1 MAQLLDMSL
10 KLEGLYRHVST
21 HAAGV
26 VIGNRPLDELIPMSN
41 DPRSGARLTQFSM
54 KWVEQAGLVKFD
66 LLGLKTL
73 TVLRLTCELLAERG
87 VEIELNAIALDDPK
101 VYELLSRAETTGV
114 FQLESGGV
122 RDALRKI
129 EPDRIE
135 DLIALVALYR
145 PGPMD
150 NIPRYIDC
158 KKGVEEVDYLHP
170 CLEPV
175 LRETFGVIIY
185 QEQVMQIA
193 RTLSGYSAAE
203 ADLLRRAMGKKI
215 KAEMDRHKNRFAAG
229 ARANNIEEGAAR
241 RIFDLVARFAGYGF
255 NKSHAAAYALLA
267 YQTAWLKT
275 HHPVEF
281 LAALMTLDIHNPE
294 KVSHFKQEAA
304 RMEIE
309 VSPPDINFSDARFT
323 VRDGRIIHALAAV
336 RNVGGEAAKAF
347 AACRGDQKFSDIFDF
362 AERCPTSA
370 LNKRAFE
377 SLAAA
382 GAFDGIHNN
391 RRQLFDHASR
401 MIAMGRGGADSNQKA
416 LFDSAAQA
424 EMALPTCEDW
434 SAAEK
439 LTQEFQAA
447 GMYLSG
453 HPLASWQEKLAEAG
467 ISAYEDLCAGTS
479 LSGRLA
485 GVITAVQERRSRKGN
500 PFVFLS
506 LSDLSGTY
514 EVVIFADLLRKIRQF
529 METGVLVVVDVE
541 VDREGDGLRLRAQ
554 SLKPLTEESGALRP
568 SQRRQMQVRL
578 FLERV
583 EALDDVKRHLAG
595 HPGGTRVHLV
605 VPSHGG
611 EVEIGLPGAFALSSE
626 VRERLSAIPGVK
638 RIEAA

>member
-1 MAQLLDMSL
+1 M
-10 KLEGLYRHVST
+10 
-21 HAAGV
+21 
-26 VIGNRPLDELIPMSN
+26 P
-41 DPRSGARLTQFSM
+41 
-54 KWVEQAGLVKFD
+54 
-66 LLGLKTL
+66 
-73 TVLRLTCELLAERG
+73 
-87 VEIELNAIALDDPK
+87 LDDPK

-304 RMEIE
+304 RMGIE
-309 VSPPDINFSDARFT
+309 VSPPDINFF
-323 VRDGRIIHALAAV
+323 
-336 RNVGGEAAKAF
+336 
-347 AACRGDQKFSDIFDF
+347 
-362 AERCPTSA
+362 
-370 LNKRAFE
+370 
-377 SLAAA
+377 
-382 GAFDGIHNN
+382 
-391 RRQLFDHASR
+391 
-401 MIAMGRGGADSNQKA
+401 
-416 LFDSAAQA
+416 
-424 EMALPTCEDW
+424 
-434 SAAEK
+434 
-439 LTQEFQAA
+439 
-447 GMYLSG
+447 
-453 HPLASWQEKLAEAG
+453 
-467 ISAYEDLCAGTS
+467 
-479 LSGRLA
+479 
-485 GVITAVQERRSRKGN
+485 
-500 PFVFLS
+500 
-506 LSDLSGTY
+506 
-514 EVVIFADLLRKIRQF
+514 
-529 METGVLVVVDVE
+529 
-541 VDREGDGLRLRAQ
+541 
-554 SLKPLTEESGALRP
+554 
-568 SQRRQMQVRL
+568 
-578 FLERV
+578 
-583 EALDDVKRHLAG
+583 
-595 HPGGTRVHLV
+595 
-605 VPSHGG
+605 
-611 EVEIGLPGAFALSSE
+611 
-626 VRERLSAIPGVK
+626 
-638 RIEAA
+638 